1 MKTLFTFCFIIFAL
15 AAAAHN
21 PYALFLRAQAQRFSG
36 YAPYSVANNLTTT
49 TKALPQ
55 IPKIET
61 PRGAVFCRL
70 EDYLTQK
77 TKVWIKVGVR

>member
-1 MKTLFTFCFIIFAL
+1 MKKMIVFCGLCWSLSL
-15 AAAAHN
+15 AAHQ
-21 PYALFLRAQAQRFSG
+21 PYHLFLQTQAQTFHR
-36 YAPYSVANNLTTT
+36 
-49 TKALPQ
+49 ALPATSVYRVTGSLLP